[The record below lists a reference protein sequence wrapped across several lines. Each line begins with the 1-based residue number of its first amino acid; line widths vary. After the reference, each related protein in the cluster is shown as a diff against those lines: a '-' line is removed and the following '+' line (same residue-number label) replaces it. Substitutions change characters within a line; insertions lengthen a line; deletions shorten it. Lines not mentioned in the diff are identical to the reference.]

1 MERLGDD
8 LLSLIFSEIDDHNDR
23 KSLSQVC
30 KQWLRV
36 EGLQRSSLQV
46 FEPDLLPN
54 FLPRFP
60 NLIKFQASA
69 EISNSLIQFVA
80 NTCPRIQVLNLNY
93 REKRD
98 FYCEYEEKDDFDDE
112 GLGDIAKRCCDL
124 EAIVLKRRSGIGN
137 RGVASLGEFSRNL
150 RTLDLGRCWKV
161 SDEALDSIGC
171 LNHLERLDLQ
181 GCWLITD
188 VGLAFLAQASL
199 CNSLKRLNLAECD
212 QITDSGLIYL
222 KKMGCLE
229 ELNLA
234 ECGPNVTDI
243 GCEMAVAAIW
253 TLKRLNLSWLVNV
266 SDATLVALAQ
276 NCKHLEVLDL
286 TGCELVTGSG
296 ICALSSHDSLK
307 ELVLIHCG
315 YGFTGYD
322 LEELVLG
329 CASLECIVL
338 DQRLRIWIP
347 QSLQENC
354 VLDWTYF
361 NIGKFDFD
369 AHFVMGIIWKGKQM
383 RILEDHGGKLKI

>member
-98 FYCEYEEKDDFDDE
+98 FYCDEEKDDFDDE

-161 SDEALDSIGC
+161 SDEALDSIGF
-171 LNHLERLDLQ
+171 LNHLERLGLQ

-188 VGLAFLAQASL
+188 VGLAFLAQGSL
-199 CNSLKRLNLAECD
+199 CDSLKILNLAECD

-286 TGCELVTGSG
+286 TGCELVTGSC
-296 ICALSSHDSLK
+296 IRAFSSHDSLK

-354 VLDWTYF
+354 VLDWT
-361 NIGKFDFD
+361 
-369 AHFVMGIIWKGKQM
+369 
-383 RILEDHGGKLKI
+383 